1 MQPFLIGALRKETSF
16 LTVDEGGAIS
26 WEERQDMATGRD
38 EHGCSQVVS
47 INVFEKNTF
56 TY

>member
-1 MQPFLIGALRKETSF
+1 MQPFVIGALRKETSF